1 MMNDMPKTCKE
12 GRDYTTVKVK
22 DPLYII
28 PFLSSVTTTLLENYL
43 WLLI

>member
-1 MMNDMPKTCKE
+1 MRNDVPEICKQ

-28 PFLSSVTTTLLENYL
+28 PFLLSVTTLLEIYL
-43 WLLI
+43 